1 MFEIMVAVRYLI
13 DEKKQTAFIILA
25 CAVGVAVMVFL
36 YGLISGLQASLI
48 DKTLGSQPHIVSNAH
63 KEKPRAIVLS
73 NEKTTVIGSESRGF
87 DRPQYILDWKQ
98 KISSIENIEGVVA
111 AAPHLRGAALVKR
124 GDIARSVMMNGVDAE
139 SFGRII
145 PVKKKI
151 IKGKWDLPGVSIV
164 IGKTLA
170 EDLGV
175 VPGDRIQLS
184 TAVASDFFTVTGIF
198 DLGSNQINDNWVFV
212 PLNSAQSFM
221 ALEGEINSID
231 MKVDSIFSA
240 SKIART
246 VEKRTSLQSLSWME
260 TNSQLLIALRSQSSS
275 SYMIQFFVMVA
286 VALGIASVLIVSV
299 VQKRREI
306 AIMLAFGTAR
316 RQIVRIFL
324 YQGAIVGF
332 TGSVIGSVMGTAL
345 AEFFRSISR
354 NPDGTPQFPIEI
366 EPLTYMIMILIA
378 TLVGLVSAAMPA
390 KQASKVDPAT
400 VIH

>member
-36 YGLISGLQASLI
+36 YGLISGLQVSLI
-48 DKTLGSQPHIVSNAH
+48 DRTLGSQPHIVSNAH
-63 KEKPRAIVLS
+63 KEKPRSIVRS
-73 NEKTTVIGSESRGF
+73 DEKTTVIGSESRGF

-98 KISSIENIEGVVA
+98 KISSIENIDGIVA

-151 IKGKWDLPGVSIV
+151 I
-164 IGKTLA
+164 
-170 EDLGV
+170 
-175 VPGDRIQLS
+175 
-184 TAVASDFFTVTGIF
+184 
-198 DLGSNQINDNWVFV
+198 N
-212 PLNSAQSFM
+212 
-221 ALEGEINSID
+221 
-231 MKVDSIFSA
+231 

-260 TNSQLLIALRSQSSS
+260 TNSQLLVALRSQSSS

-316 RQIVRIFL
+316 RQIVKIFL

-332 TGSVIGSVMGTAL
+332 TGSVIGSFMGTAL